1 MQPKEDR
8 QFRLLKEF
16 NFMCDC
22 EACEKNYP
30 CPPNL
35 KFKDIKLLKFA
46 KLAED
51 DILTLNSSQAMKKYR
66 DCCDVIQK
74 NQDNFPSIEMTL
86 LQRCMAMYLL
96 NQAKPSYL
104 FP

>member
-8 QFRLLKEF
+8 QARLLKEF

-22 EACEKNYP
+22 EACEKNFP

-35 KFKDIKLLKFA
+35 QFKDIKLLKFA

-51 DILTLNSSQAMKKYR
+51 NILALEPSQAMKKYR
-66 DCCDVIQK
+66 ECCDVIQM
-74 NQDNFPSIEMTL
+74 NQDNFPSIEMIL
-86 LQRCMAMYLL
+86 LQRCMAMFLL
-96 NQAKPSYL
+96 NQSKPSCL
-104 FP
+104 FT